1 MQGEN
6 LKGSTFVPMLVSIP
20 KTAIIADSPDQ
31 FRHKLRLPRFA
42 KPSYYELRFHPDLV
56 SYTFSGVVAITV
68 DIIHTTR
75 FLVINVVDLTIDHA
89 SIDFKVY
96 NVASSFKGKIISQK
110 MLQSSQHIINLIL
123 MVSWCPVLQ
132 DLAPT
137 EVVFFKDDQI
147 MVLGF
152 GKELPLGEGVLRMNF
167 NGTLN
172 DDLRG
177 FYRRYELFITFNF
190 LDISNKILIMH
201 AENRNA

>member
-1 MQGEN
+1 
-6 LKGSTFVPMLVSIP
+6 
-20 KTAIIADSPDQ
+20 
-31 FRHKLRLPRFA
+31 
-42 KPSYYELRFHPDLV
+42 
-56 SYTFSGVVAITV
+56 
-68 DIIHTTR
+68 
-75 FLVINVVDLTIDHA
+75 
-89 SIDFKVY
+89 
-96 NVASSFKGKIISQK
+96 
-110 MLQSSQHIINLIL
+110 

>member
-20 KTAIIADSPDQ
+20 KTAILADSPDQ

-68 DIIHTTR
+68 DILQTTR

-89 SIDFKVY
+89 SIHFKVY
-96 NVASSFKGKIISQK
+96 NVASTFKGKIISRRCF
-110 MLQSSQHIINLIL
+110 SPHIDHIINLIL
-123 MVSWCPVLQ
+123 MVSWRPVLQ
-132 DLAPT
+132 DFAPT

-177 FYRRYELFITFNF
+177 FYRRYELFLPFNF
-190 LDISNKILIMH
+190 LDISNNI
-201 AENRNA
+201 